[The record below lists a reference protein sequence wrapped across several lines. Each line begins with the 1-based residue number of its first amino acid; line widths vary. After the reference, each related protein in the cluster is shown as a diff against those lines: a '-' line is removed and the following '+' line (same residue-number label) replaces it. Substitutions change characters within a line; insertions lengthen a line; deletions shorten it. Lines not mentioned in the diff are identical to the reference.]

1 MTDKTYSTDEL
12 ITDLR
17 LAYEERI
24 CHPELQLQLAPVAE
38 MINKRNAIIYKL
50 RAADDY
56 ERKYAELVEVVS
68 ARTDNAK
75 LRAADGLCEVAKVAV
90 ESLGHH
96 VSTINIVNILRES
109 IAIYEEAK

>member
-38 MINKRNAIIYKL
+38 MINKRNAIVSKL
-50 RAADDY
+50 KAAD
-56 ERKYAELVEVVS
+56 A
-68 ARTDNAK
+68 
-75 LRAADGLCEVAKVAV
+75 LCEALSGVCKA
-90 ESLGHH
+90 LDDGGF
-96 VSTINIVNILRES
+96 IDCDILRK
-109 IAIYEEAK
+109 AIKDYEEAK